1 MRSFLFNLIFYGFTA
16 LVAIACLPLTYLK
29 SPKPLE
35 RVLHWWAI
43 GIVWSL
49 NVVAGI
55 KLDVRGRDNIPK
67 QGPSLIAAKHHSF
80 SDGILVLS
88 LIPNIATVAMKD
100 LLDYPAIGR
109 ILTKLDM
116 IMVDTCGGGSERDK
130 LSTAAKRA
138 YDAER
143 HILIYP
149 EGQLVPV
156 DDRER
161 YKIGVYHLYTALNL
175 PVTPVAT
182 NVGLNWQCRAWRKN
196 PGTAVLSFMPAIAT
210 GLDKDTFMRVL
221 EDTIEAETARLVAE
235 ARLAGAAQ

>member
-1 MRSFLFNLIFYGFTA
+1 MRSFLFNLVFYGYTA

-29 SPKPLE
+29 SNKPLE
-35 RVLHWWAI
+35 AVLHWWAK

-49 NVVAGI
+49 DAIAGI
-55 KLDVRGRDNIPK
+55 RLEVRGREHIPT
-67 QGPSLIAAKHHSF
+67 QGPSLIASKHQSF

-88 LIPNIATVAMKD
+88 LLPNIATVAMKD

-116 IMVDTCGGGSERDK
+116 IMVDTCGGGSERNV

-138 YDAER
+138 YDAGR

-156 DDRER
+156 GDRER
-161 YKIGVYHLYTALNL
+161 YKIGVYHLYSDLNL

-182 NVGLNWQCRAWRKN
+182 NVGLCWQCRGWKKT
-196 PGTAVLSFMPAIAT
+196 PGTAVLSFLPPIAT

-221 EDTIEAETARLVAE
+221 EDQIEAETARLVGE
-235 ARLAGAAQ
+235 AQ

>member
-1 MRSFLFNLIFYGFTA
+1 MRSFLFNLFFYGFTA
-16 LVAIACLPLTYLK
+16 LVAIACLPLTYVK

-35 RVLHWWAI
+35 SVLHWWAK
-43 GIVWSL
+43 GIVVGL
-49 NVVAGI
+49 DMIAGI
-55 KLDVRGRDNIPK
+55 RLEVRGQENIPAS
-67 QGPSLIAAKHHSF
+67 GPSLIAAKHQSF

-88 LIPNIATVAMKD
+88 LLPNIATVAMKD

-116 IMVDTCGGGSERDK
+116 IMVDTCGGGSERTV

-156 DDRER
+156 GERER
-161 YKIGVYHLYTALNL
+161 YKIGVYHLYSELNL

-182 NVGLNWQCRAWRKN
+182 NVGLRWQCRGWRKT
-196 PGTAVLSFMPAIAT
+196 PGPAVLTFLPPIAT

-221 EDTIEAETARLVAE
+221 EDQIEGETARLVGEHA
-235 ARLAGAAQ
+235 

>member
-1 MRSFLFNLIFYGFTA
+1 MRSFLFNLVFYGYTA
-16 LVAIACLPLTYLK
+16 LVAIACLPLTYLN

-35 RVLHWWAI
+35 RVLHWWAK

-49 NVVAGI
+49 DVIAGI
-55 KLDVRGRDNIPK
+55 KLIVRGRENIPTT
-67 QGPSLIAAKHHSF
+67 GPSLIASKHQSF

-88 LIPNIATVAMKD
+88 LLPNIATVAMKD

-130 LSTAAKRA
+130 LSTAARRA
-138 YDAER
+138 YDAGR

-156 DDRER
+156 GERER
-161 YKIGVYHLYTALNL
+161 YKIGVYHLYSDLNL

-182 NVGLNWQCRAWRKN
+182 NVGLRWQCRGWTKR
-196 PGTAVLSFMPAIAT
+196 PGPATLSFLPPIET

-221 EDTIEAETARLVAE
+221 EDQIEAETARLVEEFA
-235 ARLAGAAQ
+235 